1 MGKIELFIIKERQN
15 RILKN
20 KIRMDELD
28 SEINQIRSVLLKIKE
43 LDNKYQDIK
52 QQLKQLDEYYENN
65 KSKEVLYRKS
75 NDIQILSESIQ
86 NYEAKIQFNKCLQLG
101 SKTNKKIPM
110 FLSGF
115 KHFYKYKN
123 EIELEENDKNVDFS
137 NAIFSYLKQ
146 YRMFKKDK
154 VSILHCNNILET
166 LIFKYE
172 LEKKKQLSDVDKLT
186 TELDER
192 RVFLNTYS
200 ENRLKLEKELKTISY
215 KMLNLKKLF
224 DDPSHKEKI
233 EEYIKLK
240 DENQI
245 YQTQIDALIDVDN
258 KKVLVKCA

>member
-1 MGKIELFIIKERQN
+1 MGKLESFIIQERQN

-20 KIRMDELD
+20 TIRMNELD
-28 SEINQIRSVLLKIKE
+28 SDINQIKSVLLEIKKM
-43 LDNKYQDIK
+43 DKQYQDIE
-52 QQLKQLDEYYENN
+52 QQLKQLDEYYKNN
-65 KSKEVLYRKS
+65 KSKEVLYQKS
-75 NDIQILSESIQ
+75 NNIQVLSESIQ
-86 NYEAKIQFNKCLQLG
+86 NYEEKIKFTECLQLG

-123 EIELEENDKNVDFS
+123 EIELEENDKNIDFS
-137 NAIFSYLKQ
+137 TAVFSYLKQ

-154 VSILHCNNILET
+154 KSILHCNHVLET

-172 LEKKKQLSDVDKLT
+172 LEKKKELSDIDKLT
-186 TELDER
+186 VELDER

-200 ENRLKLEKELKTISY
+200 QNRLKLENELKTLSC
-215 KMLNLKKLF
+215 KMLKLKGLF
-224 DDPSHKEKI
+224 NDPSHKQKI
-233 EEYIKLK
+233 EEYIKLR

-245 YQTQIDALIDVDN
+245 YQTQIDTLNGVDN